1 MFNPLVDDFSKLSD
15 NEVDE
20 KVSDLGKKYWQ
31 TRNLQ
36 MRDQIA
42 VIYDMYRMEAQSRR
56 AKAYQKEAENGDN
69 DLDSL
74 ININ

>member
-1 MFNPLVDDFSKLSD
+1 MFNPLIDDFSKLTD

-20 KVSDLGKKYWQ
+20 KVSELGKKYWQ
-31 TRNLQ
+31 TRNPQ

-42 VIYDMYRMEAQSRR
+42 VIYDMYRIEVQTRR
-56 AKAYQKEAENGDN
+56 ARAYQKEAEDN
-69 DLDSL
+69 DNNLDSL